1 MNKFHTFVIELP
13 DSIEQRKA
21 IFETISAVVQENGGR
36 VVGQSQ
42 DDEMTLVELLEK
54 RLAED
59 DVQHAHEELATMA
72 RGVVTH

>member
-1 MNKFHTFVIELP
+1 MNKFHTFVVELP